1 MHTTKSLPTLML
13 AASLSVGTMLV
24 SQAAFARNN
33 GNNGHHEQHND
44 RHDRNGMRNEGSGM
58 RSWKSDRSGASQGG
72 IRSPMRTA
80 NGRGKWNGSRNTKPP
95 KDPVIAKKPPTPA
108 DGKPPFVVTRGGN
121 PPRGP
126 VAAPSTPAKGLP
138 PGTATVSNGRVNL
151 YIPNSAAG
159 LTVTRNPG
167 GTITVS
173 NGDPTRSV
181 TLPGGSVTVSGGGV
195 TSLGGGEGVQIVR
208 HPNGDFA
215 AAGSFSQ
222 SAPPKAAGPRPG
234 QVTVVGAAKGG
245 SVGAFVEGWKELGK
259 GVGRGVKKVITVG
272 SPTPGTAGAGGLKTS
287 TTSQY

>member
-1 MHTTKSLPTLML
+1 ML
-13 AASLSVGTMLV
+13 AATLSAGTILV

-58 RSWKSDRSGASQGG
+58 RSGKSDRSGASQGS
-72 IRSPMRTA
+72 IRSEMRTG
-80 NGRGKWNGSRNTKPP
+80 NGRGKWSGSRHTKPP
-95 KDPVIAKKPPTPA
+95 KGPVIAKKPPTPA

-126 VAAPSTPAKGLP
+126 VASPSTPPKGLP

-159 LTVTRNPG
+159 LTVTGNPG

-195 TSLGGGEGVQIVR
+195 TSLGGGAGVQIVR

-215 AAGSFSQ
+215 AAGSFPQ
-222 SAPPKAAGPRPG
+222 SAPPKAARPKPGTVTGGPE
-234 QVTVVGAAKGG
+234 GG
-245 SVGAFVEGWKELGK
+245 FVNALGK
-259 GVGRGVKKVITVG
+259 GLIDPFRVRFKAK
-272 SPTPGTAGAGGLKTS
+272 LE
-287 TTSQY
+287 